1 MTDSGDSI
9 FNAADV
15 QKRLEAINQQIAEES
30 ESAVLSPLLF
40 ERAQLRHFL
49 GDDSN
54 ALADCFSASHFTW
67 GDRLALSRIHTLI
80 SQIYLEYE
88 QKEKALWWAM
98 SAVDRGPE
106 SVEAQFILG
115 QVLAFSEFRR
125 PAVDCFRK
133 VLALEP
139 RHQAAQLALGVSL
152 RETSHHYFEDAIAVL
167 TTYVADWPDDADGW
181 FELAYA
187 TYIAEILPGR
197 TQGASQ
203 ELFQQVRT
211 CAGYEKHEFRI
222 YRCLNEVDDCE
233 EMKAAVGILP
243 EKAELETLAPNA
255 VTAYALRC
263 VWRVGPF
270 LACVGN
276 EATEEYKKE
285 IAEES
290 FPSHFLSGNL
300 VACVV
305 TAAFRYT
312 VQMIKEVRKN
322 EFDEAIDLAVLA
334 AEAAVYA
341 TYLYQRA
348 MPDQNVSKT
357 AASELAQATRDDFQ
371 RLQGI
376 DVDQLDDYREN
387 GPLGDLW
394 QDQPPD
400 WYRSARNDYEQKR
413 AEWKLEII
421 V

>member
-1 MTDSGDSI
+1 MPDSVDSI
-9 FNAADV
+9 FNTAEV
-15 QKRLEAINQQIAEES
+15 QKRLEVKNQQIAKES
-30 ESAVLSPLLF
+30 EPKVLSRLLF
-40 ERAQLRHFL
+40 ERAQLQHAL
-49 GDDSN
+49 GDDSA

-67 GDRLALSRIHTLI
+67 GDRLTLARIHTLI

-98 SAVDRGPE
+98 SAVDREPE
-106 SVEAQFILG
+106 SVEAQYILG

-167 TTYVADWPDDADGW
+167 TTYVDDWPDDADGW

-197 TQGASQ
+197 NQGESQ
-203 ELFQQVRT
+203 ELFQRVRT

-233 EMKAAVGILP
+233 EMKAATALLP
-243 EKAELETLAPNA
+243 EKEELETLAPNA
-255 VTAYALRC
+255 VEAYAMRC
-263 VWRVGPF
+263 VWRVSPF

-276 EATEEYKKE
+276 EATEEYKKQIVE
-285 IAEES
+285 DS
-290 FPSHFLSGNL
+290 VPNHFLSGN
-300 VACVV
+300 VVVCVV
-305 TAAFRYT
+305 TAAYRY
-312 VQMIKEVRKN
+312 VREMIKEVKKN
-322 EFDEAIDLAVLA
+322 DFDEATDLALLA

-348 MPDQNVSKT
+348 MPAQTVSKT
-357 AASELAQATRDDFQ
+357 AAIELVQATRDDFQ
-371 RLQGI
+371 RLQGFE
-376 DVDQLDDYREN
+376 VDQSAVYGES

-394 QDQPPD
+394 QGTPPG
-400 WYRSARNDYEQKR
+400 WYRSAQDDDDQTQ
-413 AEWKLEII
+413 AEWKSALEK
-421 V
+421 